1 MKPAT
6 GFMVG
11 AALQILH
18 VFSECATELGGYS
31 PEIYDRGLFLS
42 AAQGCPGGKGCST
55 LSGDGISFL
64 PFLKFYY

>member
-42 AAQGCPGGKGCST
+42 AAQGCSPFCCRQR
-55 LSGDGISFL
+55 LSCRD
-64 PFLKFYY
+64 